1 MVRTAMT
8 QEEEKMDSE
17 RQDPADRADPADV
30 SDPDDGPE
38 ESDTEG
44 HSLLQAELHRT
55 IAASR
60 AKEVADWGRSE
71 QARRLT
77 QEAKKRRSR

>member
-1 MVRTAMT
+1 MS
-8 QEEEKMDSE
+8 DSDQ
-17 RQDPADRADPADV
+17 RDPATPGDQ
-30 SDPDDGPE
+30 PDAGQPTVEPQED
-38 ESDTEG
+38 DTEG
-44 HSLLQAELHRT
+44 HSLLNVELHRT

-71 QARRLT
+71 KARRDA